1 MLNRYVQRGAICWSL
16 ARKIET
22 DGWHEALIADLGDFI
37 DDELADDIVGDI
49 AGRLLDPTGLAALAC
64 GSALPSGRSAPW
76 VEESLPSSSLG
87 SDADD
92 PRIATDEMR

>member
-1 MLNRYVQRGAICWSL
+1 MLNRYVQCGAICWSL

-22 DGWHEALIADLGDFI
+22 DRWPEARIADLGDFI
-37 DDELADDIVGDI
+37 DDDIVGDI

-87 SDADD
+87 SDPDD
-92 PRIATDEMR
+92 PPIAINKVR